1 MDLEQVQRLAQAFA
15 QGVAFA
21 RGFTEMAQDAKDG
34 EEDGHWVTIGGE
46 RGADGEKHGGRP
58 VFISGSG
65 VIKKGLSRS
74 AQGKTL
80 GQVFGK
86 GGEFSSEGGKSKGET
101 ARKAGERAST
111 KRAEAEKDRKDAMA
125 RAKEFRQETKQI
137 VANDLEPSVA
147 KLKKALDANVPAR
160 VHDDLVD
167 MHRLAD
173 QIGVMANKL
182 CSLNSRWAEN
192 SKEPSAFVVSSHG
205 QNAKGTA
212 ERVAKL
218 ARRSAAMAHD
228 FGKPRGERFSYGDT
242 QVASEI
248 RDNLSELRGLHQ
260 DLLDHIR
267 RIQEPEKREEPQED
281 PLYAARGKVI
291 NGPAGNKKSKNKP
304 EESAMNALKGP
315 SLRNRWDEYQ
325 ETHGKPL
332 NASAVY
338 NEYSSIEKE
347 IKAAEAKNEYSKA
360 ELKKKIDDNAKSIR
374 DAVNKIGYDGK
385 DRYPL
390 YEDVRRAR
398 VGDLKGQASDMA
410 REVAREL
417 EQEAYNFNSWKGTD
431 LNRLNAISQR
441 ATAAVI
447 TGLEGVAH
455 YADAK
460 NSEQAQAQ
468 FDDLKKVA
476 GQALQAVKD
485 AGTIG
490 WIDSHTDDRSHGDN
504 VIKDSIKSIKLPTLR
519 ENLKDSGLRASQ
531 KEKMINMHAE
541 IEQSWNKARAKGS
554 VVNQAIKTQL
564 AKGTLPGDR
573 ASNYAS
579 TVDLDLRRIDNLTN
593 TIAKTLALSSKPGST
608 INPHELVSLEG
619 KHAEIKELT
628 RDLDR
633 INKQIRG
640 R

>member
-34 EEDGHWVTIGGE
+34 EEEGHWVTIGGE
-46 RGADGEKHGGRP
+46 RGADGEKHSGRP

-65 VIKKGLSRS
+65 TIKKGLSKS

-86 GGEFSSEGGKSKGET
+86 GGEFSSEGKKSKGET
-101 ARKAGERAST
+101 DRKAGERTRAGKEAGERASA
-111 KRAEAEKDRKDAMA
+111 KRAKAEKARKDATS

-218 ARRSAAMAHD
+218 ARQSAAIARDFGTPNNERAYPGLFAHD
-228 FGKPRGERFSYGDT
+228 K
-242 QVASEI
+242 I

-291 NGPAGNKKSKNKP
+291 NGPARTS
-304 EESAMNALKGP
+304 
-315 SLRNRWDEYQ
+315 
-325 ETHGKPL
+325 
-332 NASAVY
+332 
-338 NEYSSIEKE
+338 
-347 IKAAEAKNEYSKA
+347 
-360 ELKKKIDDNAKSIR
+360 
-374 DAVNKIGYDGK
+374 
-385 DRYPL
+385 
-390 YEDVRRAR
+390 
-398 VGDLKGQASDMA
+398 
-410 REVAREL
+410 
-417 EQEAYNFNSWKGTD
+417 
-431 LNRLNAISQR
+431 
-441 ATAAVI
+441 ATA
-447 TGLEGVAH
+447 
-455 YADAK
+455 
-460 NSEQAQAQ
+460 
-468 FDDLKKVA
+468 
-476 GQALQAVKD
+476 
-485 AGTIG
+485 
-490 WIDSHTDDRSHGDN
+490 
-504 VIKDSIKSIKLPTLR
+504 
-519 ENLKDSGLRASQ
+519 
-531 KEKMINMHAE
+531 
-541 IEQSWNKARAKGS
+541 
-554 VVNQAIKTQL
+554 
-564 AKGTLPGDR
+564 
-573 ASNYAS
+573 
-579 TVDLDLRRIDNLTN
+579 
-593 TIAKTLALSSKPGST
+593 
-608 INPHELVSLEG
+608 
-619 KHAEIKELT
+619 
-628 RDLDR
+628 
-633 INKQIRG
+633 RG
-640 R
+640 YVR

>member
-1 MDLEQVQRLAQAFA
+1 MELEHVQRLAQAFA

-34 EEDGHWVTIGGE
+34 EEEGHWVTIGGERGE

-65 VIKKGLSRS
+65 VIKKGLSKS

-80 GQVFGK
+80 GQMFGK

-111 KRAEAEKDRKDAMA
+111 KRAKAETDRKDATSK
-125 RAKEFRQETKQI
+125 AKEFSRETKQI

-173 QIGVMANKL
+173 QIGIMANKL

-228 FGKPRGERFSYGDT
+228 FGKPRDERSYSDAQAT
-242 QVASEI
+242 SAI

-291 NGPAGNKKSKNKP
+291 NGPARTG
-304 EESAMNALKGP
+304 
-315 SLRNRWDEYQ
+315 
-325 ETHGKPL
+325 
-332 NASAVY
+332 
-338 NEYSSIEKE
+338 
-347 IKAAEAKNEYSKA
+347 
-360 ELKKKIDDNAKSIR
+360 
-374 DAVNKIGYDGK
+374 
-385 DRYPL
+385 
-390 YEDVRRAR
+390 
-398 VGDLKGQASDMA
+398 
-410 REVAREL
+410 
-417 EQEAYNFNSWKGTD
+417 
-431 LNRLNAISQR
+431 
-441 ATAAVI
+441 ATA
-447 TGLEGVAH
+447 
-455 YADAK
+455 
-460 NSEQAQAQ
+460 
-468 FDDLKKVA
+468 
-476 GQALQAVKD
+476 
-485 AGTIG
+485 
-490 WIDSHTDDRSHGDN
+490 
-504 VIKDSIKSIKLPTLR
+504 
-519 ENLKDSGLRASQ
+519 
-531 KEKMINMHAE
+531 
-541 IEQSWNKARAKGS
+541 
-554 VVNQAIKTQL
+554 
-564 AKGTLPGDR
+564 
-573 ASNYAS
+573 
-579 TVDLDLRRIDNLTN
+579 
-593 TIAKTLALSSKPGST
+593 
-608 INPHELVSLEG
+608 
-619 KHAEIKELT
+619 
-628 RDLDR
+628 
-633 INKQIRG
+633 RG
-640 R
+640 YVR

>member
-1 MDLEQVQRLAQAFA
+1 MDLEHVQRLAQAFA

-34 EEDGHWVTIGGE
+34 EEERHWVTIGGE

-65 VIKKGLSRS
+65 TIKKGLSKS

-86 GGEFSSEGGKSKGET
+86 GGEFSSEGGKNKGET
-101 ARKAGERAST
+101 ARKAGERAPT
-111 KRAEAEKDRKDAMA
+111 KRAKAEKDRKDATS

-173 QIGVMANKL
+173 QIGIMANKL

-228 FGKPRGERFSYGDT
+228 FGKPRDERSYSDAQAT
-242 QVASEI
+242 SAI

-291 NGPAGNKKSKNKP
+291 NGPARTG
-304 EESAMNALKGP
+304 
-315 SLRNRWDEYQ
+315 
-325 ETHGKPL
+325 
-332 NASAVY
+332 
-338 NEYSSIEKE
+338 
-347 IKAAEAKNEYSKA
+347 
-360 ELKKKIDDNAKSIR
+360 
-374 DAVNKIGYDGK
+374 
-385 DRYPL
+385 
-390 YEDVRRAR
+390 
-398 VGDLKGQASDMA
+398 
-410 REVAREL
+410 
-417 EQEAYNFNSWKGTD
+417 
-431 LNRLNAISQR
+431 
-441 ATAAVI
+441 ATA
-447 TGLEGVAH
+447 
-455 YADAK
+455 
-460 NSEQAQAQ
+460 
-468 FDDLKKVA
+468 
-476 GQALQAVKD
+476 
-485 AGTIG
+485 
-490 WIDSHTDDRSHGDN
+490 
-504 VIKDSIKSIKLPTLR
+504 
-519 ENLKDSGLRASQ
+519 
-531 KEKMINMHAE
+531 
-541 IEQSWNKARAKGS
+541 
-554 VVNQAIKTQL
+554 
-564 AKGTLPGDR
+564 
-573 ASNYAS
+573 
-579 TVDLDLRRIDNLTN
+579 
-593 TIAKTLALSSKPGST
+593 
-608 INPHELVSLEG
+608 
-619 KHAEIKELT
+619 
-628 RDLDR
+628 
-633 INKQIRG
+633 RG
-640 R
+640 YVR

>member
-34 EEDGHWVTIGGE
+34 EEEGHWVTIGGE

-65 VIKKGLSRS
+65 TIKKGLSKS

-86 GGEFSSEGGKSKGET
+86 GGEFSSEGKKSKGET

-147 KLKKALDANVPAR
+147 KLKKALDANVPAS
-160 VHDDLVD
+160 VHDDLAD

-173 QIGVMANKL
+173 QIGIMANKL

-218 ARRSAAMAHD
+218 ARQSAAIAQD
-228 FGKPRGERFSYGDT
+228 FGKPNNERSYPGLYAHDK
-242 QVASEI
+242 I

-291 NGPAGNKKSKNKP
+291 NEPAQTKERTGTSTREPSVSKKVPRSFDL
-304 EESAMNALKGP
+304 S
-315 SLRNRWDEYQ
+315 
-325 ETHGKPL
+325 T
-332 NASAVY
+332 
-338 NEYSSIEKE
+338 KE
-347 IKAAEAKNEYSKA
+347 IKDLTDKLRDYTDDRIGSYEFGRKLQDMKRLSAEIDKMDKRYSFPMVQQNL
-360 ELKKKIDDNAKSIR
+360 E
-374 DAVNKIGYDGK
+374 
-385 DRYPL
+385 
-390 YEDVRRAR
+390 EAR
-398 VGDLKGQASDMA
+398 HHLGLAA
-410 REVAREL
+410 REV
-417 EQEAYNFNSWKGTD
+417 
-431 LNRLNAISQR
+431 RLMDNYQWRGAI
-441 ATAAVI
+441 
-447 TGLEGVAH
+447 
-455 YADAK
+455 
-460 NSEQAQAQ
+460 
-468 FDDLKKVA
+468 
-476 GQALQAVKD
+476 
-485 AGTIG
+485 
-490 WIDSHTDDRSHGDN
+490 
-504 VIKDSIKSIKLPTLR
+504 PTLR
-519 ENLKDSGLRASQ
+519 SEITKRMTKANRLYQAAQTEIDAEQ
-531 KEKMINMHAE
+531 KRP
-541 IEQSWNKARAKGS
+541 W
-554 VVNQAIKTQL
+554 
-564 AKGTLPGDR
+564 
-573 ASNYAS
+573 
-579 TVDLDLRRIDNLTN
+579 
-593 TIAKTLALSSKPGST
+593 
-608 INPHELVSLEG
+608 
-619 KHAEIKELT
+619 
-628 RDLDR
+628 
-633 INKQIRG
+633 
-640 R
+640 

>member
-34 EEDGHWVTIGGE
+34 EEDGQWVTIGGE

-65 VIKKGLSRS
+65 VVKKGLSKS

-86 GGEFSSEGGKSKGET
+86 GGEFSSEGKKSKGET

-111 KRAEAEKDRKDAMA
+111 KRAEAEKARKDATS

-173 QIGVMANKL
+173 QIGIMANKL

-218 ARRSAAMAHD
+218 ARQSAALAHE
-228 FGKPRGERFSYGDT
+228 FGKPKDERFSYGDT

-281 PLYAARGKVI
+281 PLYAARGKMI
-291 NGPAGNKKSKNKP
+291 NGPARTG
-304 EESAMNALKGP
+304 
-315 SLRNRWDEYQ
+315 
-325 ETHGKPL
+325 
-332 NASAVY
+332 
-338 NEYSSIEKE
+338 
-347 IKAAEAKNEYSKA
+347 
-360 ELKKKIDDNAKSIR
+360 
-374 DAVNKIGYDGK
+374 
-385 DRYPL
+385 
-390 YEDVRRAR
+390 
-398 VGDLKGQASDMA
+398 
-410 REVAREL
+410 
-417 EQEAYNFNSWKGTD
+417 
-431 LNRLNAISQR
+431 
-441 ATAAVI
+441 ATA
-447 TGLEGVAH
+447 
-455 YADAK
+455 
-460 NSEQAQAQ
+460 
-468 FDDLKKVA
+468 
-476 GQALQAVKD
+476 
-485 AGTIG
+485 
-490 WIDSHTDDRSHGDN
+490 
-504 VIKDSIKSIKLPTLR
+504 
-519 ENLKDSGLRASQ
+519 
-531 KEKMINMHAE
+531 
-541 IEQSWNKARAKGS
+541 
-554 VVNQAIKTQL
+554 
-564 AKGTLPGDR
+564 
-573 ASNYAS
+573 
-579 TVDLDLRRIDNLTN
+579 
-593 TIAKTLALSSKPGST
+593 
-608 INPHELVSLEG
+608 
-619 KHAEIKELT
+619 
-628 RDLDR
+628 
-633 INKQIRG
+633 RG
-640 R
+640 YVR

>member
-65 VIKKGLSRS
+65 VIKKGLSKS

-86 GGEFSSEGGKSKGET
+86 GGEFSSEGGKSKPAQQRNESFREIARRHSEQKAAEAEREAGRSAEEKDKAAQLSNKLNMGLFSYYDGLSYAADNLDRKAAKALADKAGDNEALQNALRSIRSTVRTSKMFMRDYYQRIVDAAGKGKIDNARAAKEFDKYKSLSNKVADIADSATDQIRELKRLNHDKVAQAITELSRQNEAIQDTIRGQVQGLENANIPET
-101 ARKAGERAST
+101 AREAGLRMQRAGKEAGERAST
-111 KRAEAEKDRKDAMA
+111 KRAKVEKDRRDATSRA
-125 RAKEFRQETKQI
+125 REFRQETKQI

-218 ARRSAAMAHD
+218 ARQSAALAHHD
-228 FGKPRGERFSYGDT
+228 FGKPRGERAYSD
-242 QVASEI
+242 AEAISAI

-281 PLYAARGKVI
+281 PLYAARGK
-291 NGPAGNKKSKNKP
+291 
-304 EESAMNALKGP
+304 
-315 SLRNRWDEYQ
+315 
-325 ETHGKPL
+325 
-332 NASAVY
+332 
-338 NEYSSIEKE
+338 
-347 IKAAEAKNEYSKA
+347 
-360 ELKKKIDDNAKSIR
+360 
-374 DAVNKIGYDGK
+374 
-385 DRYPL
+385 
-390 YEDVRRAR
+390 
-398 VGDLKGQASDMA
+398 
-410 REVAREL
+410 
-417 EQEAYNFNSWKGTD
+417 
-431 LNRLNAISQR
+431 
-441 ATAAVI
+441 
-447 TGLEGVAH
+447 
-455 YADAK
+455 
-460 NSEQAQAQ
+460 
-468 FDDLKKVA
+468 
-476 GQALQAVKD
+476 
-485 AGTIG
+485 
-490 WIDSHTDDRSHGDN
+490 
-504 VIKDSIKSIKLPTLR
+504 
-519 ENLKDSGLRASQ
+519 
-531 KEKMINMHAE
+531 MIN
-541 IEQSWNKARAKGS
+541 
-554 VVNQAIKTQL
+554 
-564 AKGTLPGDR
+564 
-573 ASNYAS
+573 
-579 TVDLDLRRIDNLTN
+579 
-593 TIAKTLALSSKPGST
+593 
-608 INPHELVSLEG
+608 
-619 KHAEIKELT
+619 
-628 RDLDR
+628 
-633 INKQIRG
+633 
-640 R
+640 

>member
-1 MDLEQVQRLAQAFA
+1 MDLEHVQRLAQAFA

-34 EEDGHWVTIGGE
+34 EEEGHWVTIGGE

-65 VIKKGLSRS
+65 TIKKGLSRS

-86 GGEFSSEGGKSKGET
+86 GGEFSSEGKKGKAESKKAEKENLSYREMERRRREQKAAEAEREAGRSAEEKDKATMLSHQLNMQLFSYYDSVREATEDIERAAAEQLQLLDKSGNRAKDDLLMSALHGIDSAARTSQMFLRDYYRRVVAAAEKGKIDSTRADKELDAFKNLADET
-101 ARKAGERAST
+101 QSLTSRMKAQISHIDDPRYNKRGDRAKIANEMRRIAKKAEEDIHNSIRDRVQGLENANAGKEAGERAST

-137 VANDLEPSVA
+137 VVNDLDPSVA

-242 QVASEI
+242 QVVSEI

-267 RIQEPEKREEPQED
+267 RIQEPEKREESQED
-281 PLYAARGKVI
+281 PLYAARGKMI
-291 NGPAGNKKSKNKP
+291 NGPARTG
-304 EESAMNALKGP
+304 
-315 SLRNRWDEYQ
+315 
-325 ETHGKPL
+325 
-332 NASAVY
+332 
-338 NEYSSIEKE
+338 
-347 IKAAEAKNEYSKA
+347 
-360 ELKKKIDDNAKSIR
+360 
-374 DAVNKIGYDGK
+374 
-385 DRYPL
+385 
-390 YEDVRRAR
+390 
-398 VGDLKGQASDMA
+398 
-410 REVAREL
+410 
-417 EQEAYNFNSWKGTD
+417 
-431 LNRLNAISQR
+431 
-441 ATAAVI
+441 ATA
-447 TGLEGVAH
+447 
-455 YADAK
+455 
-460 NSEQAQAQ
+460 
-468 FDDLKKVA
+468 
-476 GQALQAVKD
+476 
-485 AGTIG
+485 
-490 WIDSHTDDRSHGDN
+490 
-504 VIKDSIKSIKLPTLR
+504 
-519 ENLKDSGLRASQ
+519 
-531 KEKMINMHAE
+531 
-541 IEQSWNKARAKGS
+541 
-554 VVNQAIKTQL
+554 
-564 AKGTLPGDR
+564 
-573 ASNYAS
+573 
-579 TVDLDLRRIDNLTN
+579 
-593 TIAKTLALSSKPGST
+593 
-608 INPHELVSLEG
+608 
-619 KHAEIKELT
+619 
-628 RDLDR
+628 
-633 INKQIRG
+633 RG
-640 R
+640 YVR

>member
-34 EEDGHWVTIGGE
+34 EEEGHWVTIGGERGE

-65 VIKKGLSRS
+65 VIKKGLSKS

-86 GGEFSSEGGKSKGET
+86 GGEFSSEGGKSGRGET
-101 ARKAGERAST
+101 AREAGERTRTGKEAGERAST
-111 KRAEAEKDRKDAMA
+111 KRAEAEKDRKDATS
-125 RAKEFRQETKQI
+125 RAKEFRQETKRI
-137 VANDLEPSVA
+137 VVNDLDPSVT

-228 FGKPRGERFSYGDT
+228 FGKPRGERFSYSDT

-291 NGPAGNKKSKNKP
+291 NGPARTS
-304 EESAMNALKGP
+304 
-315 SLRNRWDEYQ
+315 
-325 ETHGKPL
+325 
-332 NASAVY
+332 
-338 NEYSSIEKE
+338 
-347 IKAAEAKNEYSKA
+347 
-360 ELKKKIDDNAKSIR
+360 
-374 DAVNKIGYDGK
+374 
-385 DRYPL
+385 
-390 YEDVRRAR
+390 
-398 VGDLKGQASDMA
+398 
-410 REVAREL
+410 
-417 EQEAYNFNSWKGTD
+417 
-431 LNRLNAISQR
+431 
-441 ATAAVI
+441 ATA
-447 TGLEGVAH
+447 
-455 YADAK
+455 
-460 NSEQAQAQ
+460 
-468 FDDLKKVA
+468 
-476 GQALQAVKD
+476 
-485 AGTIG
+485 
-490 WIDSHTDDRSHGDN
+490 
-504 VIKDSIKSIKLPTLR
+504 
-519 ENLKDSGLRASQ
+519 
-531 KEKMINMHAE
+531 
-541 IEQSWNKARAKGS
+541 
-554 VVNQAIKTQL
+554 
-564 AKGTLPGDR
+564 
-573 ASNYAS
+573 
-579 TVDLDLRRIDNLTN
+579 
-593 TIAKTLALSSKPGST
+593 
-608 INPHELVSLEG
+608 
-619 KHAEIKELT
+619 
-628 RDLDR
+628 
-633 INKQIRG
+633 RG
-640 R
+640 YVR

>member
-1 MDLEQVQRLAQAFA
+1 MELEHVQRLAQAFA

-34 EEDGHWVTIGGE
+34 DEEGHWVTIGGE

-86 GGEFSSEGGKSKGET
+86 GGEFSSEGKKSKGET
-101 ARKAGERAST
+101 DRKAGERAPT

-137 VANDLEPSVA
+137 VVNDLDPSVT

-160 VHDDLVD
+160 VHDNLVD

-173 QIGVMANKL
+173 QIGVMASKL
-182 CSLNSRWAEN
+182 SSLNSRWAEN
-192 SKEPSAFVVSSHG
+192 SKEPSAFVVSSYGHT
-205 QNAKGTA
+205 ATVTA
-212 ERVAKL
+212 EAVANL
-218 ARRSAAMAHD
+218 ARRSAELAHD
-228 FGKPRGERFSYGDT
+228 FDKPIEERTYGDARA
-242 QVASEI
+242 ASEI
-248 RDNLSELRGLHQ
+248 KDNLSRIRGLHQ

-281 PLYAARGKVI
+281 PLYAARGKMI